1 MNYKF
6 TESAKRVIE
15 ISEEIAKEFGHT
27 YIGTEHILFGLVDE
41 ENSIASETL
50 KNNGIDIDDIIEE
63 IEELIGRDEDET
75 IKIIGFTP
83 KAKRVLENAYIEA
96 KKISSDF
103 IGTEHLLIGIIEE
116 TDCLANKILVNCG
129 INFNE
134 LYDDI
139 RNVINEFTGKQKVE
153 KETSS
158 FEKTPTLNQYSID
171 LTKLAMEGKL
181 DPVIG
186 RENET
191 ERLIEILSRR
201 TKNNPCLIGEA
212 GVGKT
217 AIVEGL
223 ANKIAMQDV
232 PDFLSNK
239 RLVSLDISQLLAGS
253 KYRGDFEERMKK
265 CILEVKKV
273 QDVVLFI
280 DEIHIIVGAGA
291 AEGAID
297 AANILKP
304 MLARGEIQ
312 LIGSTTVDEY
322 RKYIE
327 KDNALE
333 RRFQS
338 IMVGEPSEADTIEI
352 LKGLRDKYEAHH
364 NVKITNEAI
373 ESAVKLSVR
382 YLNERFLP
390 DKAIDLI
397 DEASAKLKLS
407 YRKEPDIIKEIEN
420 KMEIIKKEKEEAI
433 KTQKFENAALLR
445 DEEKKF
451 QDKLKLE
458 IEKWDNTNNKRM
470 IKLSRKDVENV
481 VSQWTGIPVQNIGKE
496 DNENYLLL
504 EESLKKKVIGQDEAI
519 DVVSKAIKRGR
530 VGLKDPKRPIG
541 SFLFLGPTGVGK
553 TKLAK
558 VICEEIFGSED
569 SMIRLDM
576 SEFMEPHS
584 VSKIIGAPPR
594 ICRI

>member
-481 VSQWTGIPVQNIGKE
+481 VSQWTGIPMQNIGKE

>member
-420 KMEIIKKEKEEAI
+420 KMEIIKK
-433 KTQKFENAALLR
+433 
-445 DEEKKF
+445 
-451 QDKLKLE
+451 
-458 IEKWDNTNNKRM
+458 
-470 IKLSRKDVENV
+470 
-481 VSQWTGIPVQNIGKE
+481 
-496 DNENYLLL
+496 
-504 EESLKKKVIGQDEAI
+504 
-519 DVVSKAIKRGR
+519 
-530 VGLKDPKRPIG
+530 
-541 SFLFLGPTGVGK
+541 
-553 TKLAK
+553 
-558 VICEEIFGSED
+558 
-569 SMIRLDM
+569 
-576 SEFMEPHS
+576 
-584 VSKIIGAPPR
+584 
-594 ICRI
+594 